1 MRVAYAFAACVSV
14 AISAMSTRAAEGSLQ
29 VHVKVRGPDGTPAG
43 ATQAVAWLEDLTS
56 TGSSTSVAPAI
67 ASRQKTFVPRVV
79 AVPAGGAVR
88 FPNDDPIFHNVFSS
102 SELGGF
108 DLGLYRNGD
117 FKSQTFTKPGV
128 VPIYCNI
135 HPRMLAYV
143 VVVSSRVFGVAADDG
158 VVELSPVPPGTHTLA
173 VWHERGGRWTGRVEV
188 GARAPTMMEVELD
201 ASGWRE
207 VGHLNKYGKPYPP
220 PDDDDTRY

>member
-1 MRVAYAFAACVSV
+1 M
-14 AISAMSTRAAEGSLQ
+14 Q
-29 VHVKVRGPDGTPAG
+29 VHVEVRDADGKPAS
-43 ATQAVAWLEDLTS
+43 APRAVAWLEDLPATS
-56 TGSSTSVAPAI
+56 LSTAAAPAI

-117 FKSQTFTKPGV
+117 FKSQVFTKPGV

-143 VVVSSRVFGVAADDG
+143 VVVPSRVFGVASDDG
-158 VVELSPVPPGTHTLA
+158 VVELSPVPPGSHTLV
-173 VWHERGGRWTGRVEV
+173 VWHERGGRWSGRVEV
-188 GARAPTMMEVELD
+188 GAEVPTRIDVELD

-207 VGHLNKYGKPYPP
+207 VGHLNKHGKPYPP